1 MKRVAIIT
9 CLLVIALGVALAQ
22 DAPENDEAT
31 EIAAL
36 DMHTYRLE
44 WIRYQNLNADGKP
57 KLTAEADG
65 DFPYRRY
72 NNGYTRI
79 FIDDLDSTT
88 ISALIAQ
95 HEIAYD
101 EGSIDGRCDPNKLD
115 ERSADIICIPGT
127 RGFPRGNIFLA
138 LFDPQSLELVALT
151 TTIDNTRWGALKAS
165 WQPTPTPAPLQ
176 SSPDSCGPYAAWE
189 WILADEFVAVPGL
202 PIVGEGGVVT
212 IYQCVVRDDVSPYFQ
227 AHFAKGNGGAKASG
241 SQAGGSQGGSGNG
254 GSGGGGGDN
263 PPGGGSPG
271 SPNPGDNNDNNDDDD
286 DFTLN

>member
-1 MKRVAIIT
+1 MIRVTALII
-9 CLLVIALGVALAQ
+9 LLAVAVGAALTQ
-22 DAPENDEAT
+22 DAPEAVDPA
-31 EIAAL
+31 EITAL
-36 DMHTYRLE
+36 DMHTYSLE
-44 WIRYQNLNADGKP
+44 WIRYKNLDADGKP

-101 EGSIDGRCDPNKLD
+101 EDSIAGRCDPNKLD

-127 RGFPRGNIFLA
+127 RGFQRGNIFLA

-165 WQPTPTPAPLQ
+165 WQPTPTPSPPP
-176 SSPDSCGPYAAWE
+176 PDSCGPYAAWE
-189 WILADEFVAVPGL
+189 WIRADEFAPVPGV
-202 PIVGEGGVVT
+202 PIVGEGEILT
-212 IYQCVVRDDVSPYFQ
+212 IYQCVVRSDVLPYFQ
-227 AHFAKGNGGAKASG
+227 AHFDSKKGGAVSSAGQG
-241 SQAGGSQGGSGNG
+241 SRGSNG
-254 GSGGGGGDN
+254 GSGGNGGGSDG
-263 PPGGGSPG
+263 GGGSPG
-271 SPNPGDNNDNNDDDD
+271 SPNPGDNNDDDDDDD